1 MYTCLLQGVC
11 IRSVHFDSAG
21 FQLCKRD
28 DCGSLSYTR
37 NLNITLTTGSL
48 AKKSRCGQ
56 LTRFLAKIPTKICHN
71 IIQETLGVSSTSI
84 LSSLRHCTT
93 TLQREQ
99 TKGSETVHVN
109 QNGLVI
115 DLNCRLCSSNIVL
128 FSGPLVEPE
137 AHIQIF
143 RARLPKVV

>member
-28 DCGSLSYTR
+28 DCGGLSYTR

-48 AKKSRCGQ
+48 AKKSQCGQ
-56 LTRFLAKIPTKICHN
+56 LTRFLAKISTKIYHT
-71 IIQETLGVSSTSI
+71 IIQETLVVSSTSI
-84 LSSLRHCTT
+84 LSSLQHCTT

-99 TKGSETVHVN
+99 TQSFRDCTRQSEGPRHR
-109 QNGLVI
+109 
-115 DLNCRLCSSNIVL
+115 LNKSYIIVDYAAQIIVL
-128 FSGPLVEPE
+128 SSGPLIEPE
-137 AHIQIF
+137 
-143 RARLPKVV
+143 RLPTVV